1 MTIEYSHTARIPF
14 PRRDVVEYYE
24 SAGGAARLCPDFSTT
39 LTSGPSKG
47 LAEGSETEL
56 EMGLPWLEGLAPVS
70 TTIKWKARHTT
81 YTQGE
86 SFTDTM
92 VQGPLDSWE
101 HTHTFSDDKF
111 SDSNGGSSFV
121 QDQVTA
127 ELPGKTS
134 ALGKNWLVKKKI
146 DKELERTFDFRTR
159 QTVADLAFKQQLR
172 DVGSKEGA
180 ADPTIS
186 HTFVI
191 AGETGLVGQAISAL
205 LRSLGHTVI
214 ALTRSSRTAHVPGV
228 TYKRW
233 DPSNGAL
240 DPSLLKGATAVIN
253 LAGTSIMG
261 RFTDDHKKSI
271 LNSRLDATT
280 TLVEAMKKAAP
291 EGGPTTLINASASGY
306 YGADAGAVTEESP
319 AGDDFLA
326 DVCQRW
332 EDAALQ
338 AEEAGIRVALI
349 RTGLVLSARG
359 GLLGAQLPLYLMG
372 GGGPLNG
379 GEMWQPWIGIDDLAQ
394 IYIWSAFNP
403 EVSGPVNAAAPN
415 PVKQKEFAST
425 LAKVLRRPS
434 IVPTPRLGPDAL
446 MGKEGA
452 DQLALSS
459 VKMEPEGLEKNGYT
473 FRFTDLEEALRHT
486 LGKWGKAR
494 RPAP

>member
-1 MTIEYSHTARIPF
+1 MTIEYSHTACIPF
-14 PRRDVVEYYE
+14 PRRDVVKYYE

-56 EMGLPWLEGLAPVS
+56 EIGLPWLDGLAPVS
-70 TTIKWKARHTT
+70 TTVKWKARHTA
-81 YTQGE
+81 YTPGE

-101 HTHTFSDDKF
+101 HTHTFSDDTF
-111 SDSNGGSSFV
+111 SDSGGGSSLV

-134 ALGKNWLVKKKI
+134 VLGKNWLVKRKI
-146 DKELERTFDFRTR
+146 DKELERTFEFRTR
-159 QTVADLAFKQQLR
+159 QIVVDLTFQQQLR
-172 DVGSKEGA
+172 DAAEKGGTANKDGA
-180 ADPTIS
+180 IDPTTAQ
-186 HTFVI
+186 TFVI
-191 AGETGLVGQAISAL
+191 AGETGLVGQAISTL
-205 LRSLGHTVI
+205 LRSLGHNIV
-214 ALTRSSRTAHVPGV
+214 ALTRSSRTSRVPGV

-233 DPSNGAL
+233 DPSKGSL
-240 DPSLLKGATAVIN
+240 DPSLLKGASAVIN

-271 LNSRLDATT
+271 LDSRIDATT
-280 TLVEAMKKAAP
+280 TLVDAMKEAASD
-291 EGGPTTLINASASGY
+291 GGPTTLINASASGY
-306 YGADAGAVTEESP
+306 YGADAGTVTEDSP

-332 EDAALQ
+332 ESTALK
-338 AEEAGIRVALI
+338 AEEAGIRVVLV

-359 GLLGAQLPLYLMG
+359 GLLGTQLPLYLMS

-403 EVSGPVNAAAPN
+403 EVSGPINAAAPYT
-415 PVKQKEFAST
+415 VKQKEFAST
-425 LAKVLRRPS
+425 LAKVLHRPS
-434 IVPTPRLGPDAL
+434 VIPTPRVGPDVL

-459 VKMEPEGLEKNGYT
+459 VKMEPEALEKNGYA

-486 LGKWGKAR
+486 LGK
-494 RPAP
+494 

>member
-111 SDSNGGSSFV
+111 SDSNGGSSLV

-271 LNSRLDATT
+271 LNSRLDKSRGG
-280 TLVEAMKKAAP
+280 VEA
-291 EGGPTTLINASASGY
+291 
-306 YGADAGAVTEESP
+306 
-319 AGDDFLA
+319 
-326 DVCQRW
+326 
-332 EDAALQ
+332 
-338 AEEAGIRVALI
+338 
-349 RTGLVLSARG
+349 
-359 GLLGAQLPLYLMG
+359 
-372 GGGPLNG
+372 
-379 GEMWQPWIGIDDLAQ
+379 
-394 IYIWSAFNP
+394 
-403 EVSGPVNAAAPN
+403 
-415 PVKQKEFAST
+415 
-425 LAKVLRRPS
+425 
-434 IVPTPRLGPDAL
+434 
-446 MGKEGA
+446 
-452 DQLALSS
+452 
-459 VKMEPEGLEKNGYT
+459 
-473 FRFTDLEEALRHT
+473 
-486 LGKWGKAR
+486 
-494 RPAP
+494 